1 MMVLALAG
9 CTTAPAP
16 VSNFDEL
23 KYVNLTPEL
32 KAKFAEGVKK
42 GLKDP
47 FSAVVSDTMYAVTD
61 GKMTTACGYVNA
73 KNSFGAYTGDK
84 PWAAMMT
91 SQGIVAPVGVGGTDT
106 ETRVVLRFCYRRG
119 LNI

>member
-1 MMVLALAG
+1 MNSNVVLGSMMVLALAG

-47 FSAVVSDTMYAVTD
+47 FSAVVSFHAYAH
-61 GKMTTACGYVNA
+61 
-73 KNSFGAYTGDK
+73 
-84 PWAAMMT
+84 
-91 SQGIVAPVGVGGTDT
+91 
-106 ETRVVLRFCYRRG
+106 
-119 LNI
+119 